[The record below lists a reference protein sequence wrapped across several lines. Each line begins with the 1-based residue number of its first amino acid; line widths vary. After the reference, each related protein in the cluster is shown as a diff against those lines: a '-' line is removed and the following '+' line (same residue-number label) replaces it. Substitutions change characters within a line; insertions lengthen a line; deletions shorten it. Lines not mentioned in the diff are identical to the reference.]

1 MGIFLRLDNQVSMS
15 GLVTISRLLPWR
27 ILLLCLMTLLP
38 CEQGRLWAAPSNS
51 SLPTAADIKQR
62 VQKLEADK
70 KLNPSLRDAA
80 LNAYRHALAQLDNA
94 ADLQRQLQTDI
105 QTKSAASME
114 LRKIR
119 RELERLQAQAG
130 VPPSIDLNPANLPQ
144 ALAAAEQEQ
153 ATLKTQLAEL
163 EEQVHTLQ
171 DAPVSLQQRLAAAR
185 MAREEALTQ
194 LQLLAATGSERD
206 VVQSAAKRAELGA
219 EVQMRGVEI
228 QLLQQQLD
236 SLDARTDLALAR
248 RDLAQEQ
255 SERLGRQIAMLNK
268 ALSTDRQQAAAQ
280 VEATANQLAER
291 FKDEHPLVQKVAKE
305 NEDLTHR
312 LSNVLAEIDK
322 VSREKEQ
329 TRHQLQQVD
338 DLYRTA
344 RVQLEIAGFGGSLGQ
359 VLHRQRREL
368 PRMPQYE
375 SDARQRNERITE
387 ARLQQFQVTEEHRS
401 LGDPEQR
408 AQQALQQPLD
418 PPVADEAIKQE
429 IAAQLRRLYAER
441 GSLLGKLDDAYGTY
455 VAQLGEL
462 DSLQRQLIEQS
473 QRYAKLLEENL
484 FWIASTN
491 RVDRAWFSDLRTSL
505 MWLVNLSNWRQVWQ
519 GLSAGFA
526 NLPLLGI
533 AGSLLVPLLILY
545 RNRLRTYLR
554 KLGGRIGNV
563 RQDSLWLSIEGLIVS
578 LMLTLPWPLLF
589 GTYGWLLT
597 HGPTHPAFSNA
608 VGSALLAVAQTFLII
623 GGFREICIDE
633 GMLDKHFG
641 WRKRARHKLRHH
653 LTWLLGITA
662 LSAFCISLTQHQ
674 TDDVYASSLGRL
686 AFLIVSITLAAF
698 LWRTLHPKEGS
709 IAEILSVH
717 QDSRLWLLRRIW
729 HPMIAAIPLAL
740 GLLALEGYYFTA
752 LQLLGRLFQSGWLVV
767 GAILIVQLLLRGL
780 NINKRKL
787 AFRKAVVKREADL
800 AARETHEEKEDAS
813 TLAVPDAPELAVN
826 LDVVDDQARQLLRIA
841 LIVTIT
847 AGLWWIW
854 SDIAPALNILNQ
866 ITLWQHTS
874 GSGANAIVQ
883 QITVA
888 SVGLALLIGLL
899 TFLAARNIPGI
910 LEITLLQRLSL
921 DSGSRYAIT
930 SLSRYFIFTVG
941 VIIAVN
947 LLGLDWSKAQW
958 LVAALGVGLGF
969 GLQEIVANFVSG
981 LIILFER
988 PIRVGDVV
996 TVGQVTGNVTRIR
1009 IRATTITNWDRK
1021 ELIVP
1026 NKTFI
1031 TDQLVNW
1038 TLSDQVLRVVLK
1050 VGIGYGSDVALA
1062 QRVLEEV
1069 IQDNPKIL
1077 ADPAPGV
1084 YFVQFGESSLDFEL
1098 RVFVREIK
1106 DMAPL
1111 THELHIAV
1119 ERALREHGIEIP
1131 FPQRDLHL
1139 RGVEK
1144 IYLNQETAAGDSTN
1158 KPVPQFVL
1166 TSMPQMS
1173 QTEQKPNQATNS

>member
-1 MGIFLRLDNQVSMS
+1 MS
-15 GLVTISRLLPWR
+15 GLAKVSFRWSHWH
-27 ILLLCLMTLLP
+27 LLLLLLTSLLAGLN
-38 CEQGRLWAAPSNS
+38 QSWAAQDRPA
-51 SLPTAADIKQR
+51 LPAVAEIKRQL
-62 VQKLEADK
+62 QKLEADR
-70 KLNPSLRDAA
+70 KLPAATRDAA
-80 LNAYRHALAQLDNA
+80 IAAYRQALAHLDAA
-94 ADLQRQLQTDI
+94 ADFQRQLQADV
-105 QTKSAASME
+105 QTRTEASLE
-114 LRKIR
+114 LRKTR
-119 RELERLQAQAG
+119 RELERLQAQANA
-130 VPPSIDLNPANLPQ
+130 PPSLDSNPANLPQ
-144 ALAAAEQEQ
+144 ALAAAEQEMG
-153 ATLKTQLAEL
+153 TLKAQLAEL
-163 EEQVHTLQ
+163 EEQIRHLQ
-171 DAPVSLQQRLAAAR
+171 DAPVTLQQRLATAR

-194 LQLLAATGSERD
+194 LQLLAATGNSRD
-206 VVQSAAKRAELGA
+206 ALLNTARRAELA
-219 EVQMRGVEI
+219 TEVHRRGMEI

-236 SLDARTDLALAR
+236 SLDVRSDLALAR

-255 SERLGRQIAMLNK
+255 MDRLSHRIAVINQ
-268 ALSTDRQQAAAQ
+268 ALSSDRQQAAAQ
-280 VEATANQLAER
+280 VEASANQLAER
-291 FKDEHPLVQKVAKE
+291 FKDEHPLVQRVAKE
-305 NEDLTHR
+305 NADLTR
-312 LSNVLAEIDK
+312 QLSDVLAKIDR

-344 RVQLEIAGFGGSLGQ
+344 RVQLEIAGLGGSLGQ

-387 ARLQQFQVTEEHRS
+387 ARLQQFQVAEEHRA

-408 AQQALQQPLD
+408 AQEALRLPLD
-418 PPVADEAIKQE
+418 PPVVDV
-429 IAAQLRRLYAER
+429 AAKEEMAVQLRRLYAER
-441 GSLLGKLDDAYGTY
+441 ATLLSKLDDAYGIY

-462 DSLQRQLIEQS
+462 DGLQRQLVEQS

-491 RVDRAWFSDLRTSL
+491 RISPAWFADLRTSFT
-505 MWLVNLSNWRQVWQ
+505 WLVDPSNWRQTWR
-519 GLSAGFA
+519 GLVDGFT
-526 NLPLLGI
+526 NQPVLGI
-533 AGSLLVPLLILY
+533 GGSLAALLLLLY
-545 RNRLRTYLR
+545 RNRLRNYLR
-554 KLGGRIGNV
+554 KLGSQVGNV
-563 RQDSLWLSIEGLIVS
+563 RLDSLWLSVEGLVMS
-578 LMLTLPWPLLF
+578 LLLALPWPLLF
-589 GTYGWLLT
+589 ATYGWLLT
-597 HGPTHPAFSNA
+597 HGIKHPPFSTA

-623 GGFREICIDE
+623 GGFREICIDD
-633 GMLDKHFG
+633 GLLDKHFG
-641 WRKRARHKLRHH
+641 WHKRSRHKLRHH
-653 LTWLLGITA
+653 LSWLLGITA
-662 LSAFCISLTQHQ
+662 LSAFCISLTQNQ
-674 TDDVYASSLGRL
+674 TNDVYANSLGRL

-698 LWRTLHPKEGS
+698 LWRSLHPTQGA
-709 IAEILSVH
+709 IAEILGQH
-717 QDSRLWLLRRIW
+717 QDSRVWLLRRLW
-729 HPMIAAIPLAL
+729 HPLTAAIPLAL
-740 GLLALEGYYFTA
+740 GLLAADGYYFTA
-752 LQLLGRLFQSGWLVV
+752 LQLLGRLFQSGWLIV

-780 NINKRKL
+780 NINKRRL
-787 AFRKAVVKREADL
+787 AFRKAIAKREADL
-800 AARETHEEKEDAS
+800 AARGARS
-813 TLAVPDAPELAVN
+813 TEGEPLPEVLPDKPELAVN

-841 LIVTIT
+841 LILTIT

-866 ITLWQHTS
+866 ITLWRHTT

-883 QITVA
+883 EITVA
-888 SVGLALLIGLL
+888 SVGLALLVGLV
-899 TFLAARNIPGI
+899 TVLAARNFPSI
-910 LEITLLQRLSL
+910 LEITLLQRLSV

-930 SLSRYFIFTVG
+930 SLSRYFIFTAG
-941 VIIAVN
+941 VIITVN

-996 TVGQVTGNVTRIR
+996 TVGQVTGSVTRIR

-1038 TLSDQVLRVVLK
+1038 TLSDQVLRVVIK

-1062 QRVLEEV
+1062 QRVLEGV
-1069 IQDNPKIL
+1069 IRDNPKIL

-1111 THELHIAV
+1111 TNELHFAV
-1119 ERALREHGIEIP
+1119 ERSLREHGIEIP

-1139 RGVEK
+1139 RSVDR
-1144 IYLNQETAAGDSTN
+1144 IYVNPEPAAPEAAPRFVVSSA
-1158 KPVPQFVL
+1158 PPSPQPE
-1166 TSMPQMS
+1166 SKS
-1173 QTEQKPNQATNS
+1173 DQATSS

>member
-1 MGIFLRLDNQVSMS
+1 MS
-15 GLVTISRLLPWR
+15 GLAKVSRLLRWR
-27 ILLLCLMTLLP
+27 ILLLCLLTLLP
-38 CEQGRLWAAPSNS
+38 CEQARLWAAQNNS

-62 VQKLEADK
+62 LQKLEADK
-70 KLNPSLRDAA
+70 KLAPNIRDAA
-80 LNAYRHALAQLDNA
+80 VKAYRQALAHLDAA
-94 ADLQRQLQTDI
+94 ADLQRQLQADI
-105 QTKSAASME
+105 QAKSSASME

-119 RELERLQAQAG
+119 RELERLQAQAS
-130 VPPSIDLNPANLPQ
+130 VPPNIGPNPANLPQ
-144 ALAAAEQEQ
+144 ALATAEQEL
-153 ATLKTQLAEL
+153 ATMKTRLAEL

-171 DAPVSLQQRLAAAR
+171 DAPVNLQQRLAAAR

-206 VVQSAAKRAELGA
+206 VVLGAAKRAELGA
-219 EVQMRGVEI
+219 EVQMHGVEI

-236 SLDARTDLALAR
+236 SLDTRTDLALAR

-255 SERLGRQIAMLNK
+255 TERLSRQIAMLNQ

-359 VLHRQRREL
+359 ILHRQRREL

-408 AQQALQQPLD
+408 AQRALQQPLD
-418 PPVADEAIKQE
+418 PPVADEAIKQG
-429 IAAQLRRLYAER
+429 IAAQLRGLYAER
-441 GSLLGKLDDAYGTY
+441 ASLLGKLDDAYGTY

-505 MWLVNLSNWRQVWQ
+505 MWLVNPSNWRQVWQ

-578 LMLTLPWPLLF
+578 LLLTLPWPLLF

-597 HGPTHPAFSNA
+597 HGPTHPPFSNA

-623 GGFREICIDE
+623 GGFREICIDD
-633 GMLDKHFG
+633 GLLDKHFG

-709 IAEILSVH
+709 IAEILSLH
-717 QDSRLWLLRRIW
+717 QDSRLWLLRRSW
-729 HPMIAAIPLAL
+729 HPMIAAVPLAL

-787 AFRKAVVKREADL
+787 VFSKAVAKREADL
-800 AARETHEEKEDAS
+800 AARETREEDDEAPLE
-813 TLAVPDAPELAVN
+813 TPDGSELAVN
-826 LDVVDDQARQLLRIA
+826 LDTVDDQARQLLRIA

-874 GSGANAIVQ
+874 GSGANAIAQ
-883 QITVA
+883 QITAA

-941 VIIAVN
+941 AIIAVN

-996 TVGQVTGNVTRIR
+996 TVGQVTGSVTRIR

-1038 TLSDQVLRVVLK
+1038 TLSDQVQRVVLK

-1069 IQDNPKIL
+1069 IKDNPKIL
-1077 ADPAPGV
+1077 DDPEPGV

-1139 RGVEK
+1139 RGIEK
-1144 IYLNQETAAGDSTN
+1144 IYLKQETAADGSAN
-1158 KPVPQFVL
+1158 KPIPQFVL
-1166 TSMPQMS
+1166 TSTPQML
-1173 QTEQKPNQATNS
+1173 QTDQKPNQATNS